1 MSKNYLY
8 IGGGI
13 LIVLLLIMGYSLL
26 RGGSSGQ
33 QTTGGGSFGTGE
45 NRDVTVTS
53 PDGTATNPEGQGI
66 TYGSGGSSQIIF
78 KINDGPVMGATLMQ
92 YGRPTTTVARFV
104 MQDSGHVFDLPL
116 DSPGSIAR
124 AVSNTTIPELSTAV
138 WSEKGNGL
146 ILQYLDRAVI
156 KTVHLA
162 FPPATTTITTS
173 GPVKL
178 QFFPNG
184 IYQIAV
190 SPDGSAAT
198 YLVASGS
205 GSDGYIAK
213 ADGTQGKKLFT
224 LPLSQLLLAWP
235 AASTMLAQT
244 TSASGVPGVVFSVDA
259 KSGGAVP
266 LVYAPGIT
274 ATADRDFAYLIYQ
287 TVNLGSRNA
296 YVRDIKS
303 GLNTQLVFT
312 PSPEKCIWSGVLA
325 STMYCAAPVTY
336 VDPNFLDLWHQG
348 TASAADTVFK
358 FNVLTGA
365 AQLIAAPGGKDG
377 GEQSDIAEL
386 SVSPDD
392 RYLLFV
398 RKGDRSLWGVRLTQ

>member
-1 MSKNYLY
+1 MTKNYLY

-13 LIVLLLIMGYSLL
+13 LVVVLLIAGYSLL
-26 RGGSSGQ
+26 RGGSGTGQ
-33 QTTGGGSFGTGE
+33 TTTGGNFGTGE
-45 NRDVTVTS
+45 NRNVTVTS

-66 TYGSGGSSQIIF
+66 TYGSGGTTQNVF

-116 DSPGSIAR
+116 DSPGSVAR
-124 AVSNTTIPELSTAV
+124 AVSNTTIPGLSTAAF
-138 WSEKGNGL
+138 SERGNGL
-146 ILQYLDRAVI
+146 ILQYLDNSII

-184 IYQIAV
+184 IQQVAV
-190 SPDGSAAT
+190 SPDGGSAS
-198 YLVASGS
+198 YLVSTNA
-205 GSDGYIAK
+205 GSDGYVAK
-213 ADGTQGKKLFT
+213 ADGTGGKKLFS
-224 LPLSQLLLAWP
+224 LPLSQILLSWPSTNTLLA
-235 AASTMLAQT
+235 Q
-244 TSASGVPGVVFSVDA
+244 SASAAGVPGVVFSVDA
-259 KSGGAVP
+259 KSGSAVP
-266 LVYAPGIT
+266 LIYAAGIT
-274 ATADRDFAYLIYQ
+274 ATADKDFAHVIYQ
-287 TVNLGSRNA
+287 TVAAGSRGA
-296 YVRDIKS
+296 YVRSVKNNT
-303 GLNTQLVFT
+303 NTQLVFN
-312 PSPEKCIWSGVLA
+312 PAPEKCIWSGVST

-336 VDPNFLDLWHQG
+336 IDISFLDLWHQG
-348 TASAADTVFK
+348 LASAAESVFR

-365 AQLIAAPGGKDG
+365 AELISAPGSKDG

-386 SVSPDD
+386 AVSPDD
-392 RYLLFV
+392 TYLLFI